1 MDIFLPCLYSFA
13 ACLGYCLRVNL
24 RGRKMVLASLG
35 GAIGWL
41 FYLLFSFTGYELLQY
56 FAGIVAITVYAE
68 VMARVNKTP
77 VTGFLL
83 VSMLPMVPGG
93 GIYHT
98 MEYAV
103 LGDID
108 AFIRTGLY
116 TFAIAAALAIG
127 MLVVSSPVRLVRNW
141 KNRKE
146 GIRLP

>member
-1 MDIFLPCLYSFA
+1 
-13 ACLGYCLRVNL
+13 
-24 RGRKMVLASLG
+24 
-35 GAIGWL
+35 
-41 FYLLFSFTGYELLQY
+41 
-56 FAGIVAITVYAE
+56 
-68 VMARVNKTP
+68 
-77 VTGFLL
+77 
-83 VSMLPMVPGG
+83 
-93 GIYHT
+93 